1 MAMKIRNGRT
11 AVLGL
16 VALLLTAPPAAAQS
30 PAAPAIGDLSR
41 SIEATTRSVTP
52 AVVEIFATSYRP
64 GQGLVPR
71 AADLITTQRATG
83 SGVIVDPD
91 GYIVTNAHVVAGA
104 QRLQVEVPIPV
115 TGTSILATRSRTMP
129 ATIVGIDAET
139 DLAVLR
145 VSGPGLTAAAFGNS
159 DDLRPGQL
167 VLALGSPFGLH
178 NSVSLGVVSAAARQ
192 LEPESPMIYVQTDA
206 AINPGSSGGP
216 LVDLSGRVVGINTAI
231 FSQRGVYEG
240 IGFAAP
246 SNVVR
251 TVYEQIRAFGRVRR
265 GDIGVRA
272 QTVTPVLAAGLGLS
286 RERGVVLADV
296 LPGSSAEIAGLRAGD
311 LVLAADGKPMENGR
325 QFHVGLY
332 RGAAGQVV
340 TLEILRGTEAL
351 RFPVALGE
359 RRDPIADLA
368 NAIDPRENL
377 VPRLGML
384 GVTVNP
390 AIVQML
396 PGLRMKAGVIVA
408 SLANGTLDSRQG
420 GLAAGDVVFGVNRT
434 PVPALGDL
442 RAVIEALKPGDPV
455 VLHVER
461 RGERLYLP
469 FTIE

>member
-1 MAMKIRNGRT
+1 MAMKIRNGRM
-11 AVLGL
+11 AVLGV
-16 VALLLTAPPAAAQS
+16 VALLLAVPPAAAQTS
-30 PAAPAIGDLSR
+30 AAPAIGDLSR
-41 SIEATTRSVTP
+41 SIQTTTQKVMP

-71 AADLITTQRATG
+71 AADLVTTERASG
-83 SGVIVDPD
+83 SGVIVDSD

-104 QRLQVEVPIPV
+104 QRLQVEMPIPV

-129 ATIVGIDAET
+129 ATIVGIDTET

-145 VSGPGLTAAAFGNS
+145 VSGPGLASLAFGNS
-159 DDLRPGQL
+159 DDLQPGQL

-216 LVDLSGRVVGINTAI
+216 LVDLSGRLVGINTLI
-231 FSQRGVYEG
+231 FSQGGGYEG

-251 TVYEQIRAFGRVRR
+251 TVYEQIKAFGRVRR

-272 QTVTPVLAAGLGLS
+272 QTVTPVLAAGLNLS

-296 LPGSSAEIAGLRAGD
+296 LPGSSAEIAGLKAGD
-311 LVLAADGKPMENGR
+311 LVLTADGKPMENGR

-340 TLEILRGTEAL
+340 TLDVLRGTEAL

-359 RRDPIADLA
+359 RADLIADLA
-368 NAIDPRENL
+368 SAIDPRDNL
-377 VPRLGML
+377 VPRLGIL
-384 GVTVNP
+384 GVTMSP

-408 SLANGTLDSRQG
+408 SLADGTLDSRQG

-434 PVPALGDL
+434 PVPTLRDL
-442 RAVIEALKPGDPV
+442 RTAIDALKPGDPV

-469 FTIE
+469 FTLE

>member
-1 MAMKIRNGRT
+1 MTMKTSNGGIP
-11 AVLGL
+11 VVGL
-16 VALLLTAPPAAAQS
+16 VALLLTTPPAAAQS
-30 PAAPAIGDLSR
+30 PAAPGIGDLSR
-41 SIEATTRSVTP
+41 SIEATTRGAMPSV
-52 AVVEIFATSYRP
+52 VQIFTTSFRP

-71 AADLITTQRATG
+71 AADLVTTERASG
-83 SGVIVDPD
+83 SGVIVDRD
-91 GYIVTNAHVVAGA
+91 GYIITNAHVVAGA
-104 QRLQVEVPIPV
+104 QRLQVEVPTPV
-115 TGTSILATRSRTMP
+115 TGASILATRSRTMP
-129 ATIVGIDAET
+129 AAIVGIDVET

-145 VSGPGLTAAAFGNS
+145 VSGPGLPALAFGDS

-206 AINPGSSGGP
+206 AINAGSSGGP
-216 LVDLSGRVVGINTAI
+216 LVDLSGRVVGINTLI
-231 FSQRGVYEG
+231 FSQGGGYEG

-251 TVYEQIRAFGRVRR
+251 TVYEQIKAFGRVRR

-272 QTVTPVLAAGLGLS
+272 QTVTPVLAAGLNLA
-286 RERGVVLADV
+286 RERGVVIADV
-296 LPGSSAEIAGLRAGD
+296 LPGSPAEAAGLKAGD
-311 LVLAADGKPMENGR
+311 FVLAADGKPMENGR

-340 TLEILRGTEAL
+340 TLDILRGTEAL

-359 RRDPIADLA
+359 RRDLIADLA
-368 NAIDPRENL
+368 SGIDPRENL

-384 GVTVNP
+384 GVTMNP
-390 AIVQML
+390 GIVQML
-396 PGLRMKAGVIVA
+396 PGLRMKAGVVVA
-408 SLANGTLDSRQG
+408 SLVEGAIDSRDG

-434 PVPALGDL
+434 PVPTLGDL
-442 RAVIEALKPGDPV
+442 RTALAGLKPGDPV

-461 RGERLYLP
+461 RGERLYLS

>member
-1 MAMKIRNGRT
+1 MALTICNGRT
-11 AVLGL
+11 AVRGL
-16 VALLLTAPPAAAQS
+16 AALLLTAL
-30 PAAPAIGDLSR
+30 PAAPQTPAAPTIVDVSR
-41 SIEATTRSVTP
+41 SVEATTRSVMP

-71 AADLITTQRATG
+71 AADLVTTERASG

-129 ATIVGIDAET
+129 ATVVGIDAET

-145 VSGPGLTAAAFGNS
+145 VSGPGLTAAAFGDS
-159 DDLRPGQL
+159 ESLRPGQL

-216 LVDLSGRVVGINTAI
+216 LVDLSGRVVGINTLI
-231 FSQRGVYEG
+231 FSQRGGYEG

-251 TVYEQIRAFGRVRR
+251 TVYEQIKMFGRVRR

-272 QTVTPVLAAGLGLS
+272 QTVTPVLAAGLNLS
-286 RERGVVLADV
+286 RDRGVVLADV

-311 LVLAADGKPMENGR
+311 LVLTADGKPMENGR

-340 TLEILRGTEAL
+340 TLDILRGTDSL

-359 RRDPIADLA
+359 RPDLIADLA
-368 NAIDPRENL
+368 SGIDPRENL
-377 VPRLGML
+377 VPRLGIL

-390 AIVQML
+390 AIAQML
-396 PGLRMKAGVIVA
+396 PGLRMKAGVVVA
-408 SLANGTLDSRQG
+408 SLADGTLDSRQG
-420 GLAAGDVVFGVNRT
+420 GLAAGDVVFGVNRI
-434 PVPALGDL
+434 PVPALRDL
-442 RAVIEALKPGDPV
+442 RAAIDALKPGDPV

-469 FTIE
+469 FTLE

>member
-1 MAMKIRNGRT
+1 MAIKIRNGRT

-16 VALLLTAPPAAAQS
+16 VALLLPAL
-30 PAAPAIGDLSR
+30 PAAPQTPAAPSIVDVSR
-41 SIEATTRSVTP
+41 SVEATTRSVMP

-71 AADLITTQRATG
+71 AADLITTERASG
-83 SGVIVDPD
+83 SGVIIDPD

-139 DLAVLR
+139 DVAVLR
-145 VSGPGLTAAAFGNS
+145 VSGPGLTAAAFGDS
-159 DDLRPGQL
+159 ESLRPGQL

-216 LVDLSGRVVGINTAI
+216 LVDLSGRVVGINTLI
-231 FSQRGVYEG
+231 FSQRGGYEG

-251 TVYEQIRAFGRVRR
+251 TVYEQIKMFGRVRR

-272 QTVTPVLAAGLGLS
+272 QTVTPVLAAGLNLS
-286 RERGVVLADV
+286 RDRGVVLADV

-311 LVLAADGKPMENGR
+311 LVLTADGKPMENGR

-332 RGAAGQVV
+332 RGSAGQVV
-340 TLEILRGTEAL
+340 TLDILRGTESL

-359 RRDPIADLA
+359 RPDLIADLA
-368 NAIDPRENL
+368 SGIDPRENL
-377 VPRLGML
+377 VPRLGIL
-384 GVTVNP
+384 GATVNP
-390 AIVQML
+390 AIMPML
-396 PGLRMKAGVIVA
+396 PGLRMKAGVVVA
-408 SLANGTLDSRQG
+408 SLVEAAIDSRDG

-434 PVPALGDL
+434 PVPSLADL
-442 RAVIEALKPGDPV
+442 RAALAGLKPGDPV

-461 RGERLYLP
+461 RGERLYLS
-469 FTIE
+469 FTVE